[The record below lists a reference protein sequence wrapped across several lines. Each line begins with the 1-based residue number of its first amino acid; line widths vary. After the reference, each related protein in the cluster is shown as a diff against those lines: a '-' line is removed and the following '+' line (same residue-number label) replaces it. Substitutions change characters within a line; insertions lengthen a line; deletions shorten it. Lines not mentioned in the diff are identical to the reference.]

1 MTYFVSSENGD
12 NFILFI
18 IKCLFSRVITP
29 PPEKKTKKQNKKSK
43 TRNKKQN
50 LPPFYAEFSVIMYP
64 RNLIVWGNQMG
75 MLEFTSNMTY
85 GF

>member
-1 MTYFVSSENGD
+1 M
-12 NFILFI
+12 FIF
-18 IKCLFSRVITP
+18 KSNYTP
-29 PPEKKTKKQNKKSK
+29 PPEKKTQKKQNKKSK

-50 LPPFYAEFSVIMYP
+50 LPPLYAEFSVIMYP

>member
-1 MTYFVSSENGD
+1 M
-12 NFILFI
+12 I
-18 IKCLFSRVITP
+18 IFKSNYTP
-29 PPEKKTKKQNKKSK
+29 PPEKKGKQ
-43 TRNKKQN
+43 T
-50 LPPFYAEFSVIMYP
+50 LPPLYAEFSVIMYP